1 MHCLFKK
8 DMEKQ
13 QLTIIFDSS
22 DIEHPLKVEKMK
34 PGQMNFYHKPTLL
47 ETPERQCIWMVVC
60 DFDETQ
66 RWQEEL
72 LAKCYNYEADLLR
85 QKERE
90 FKSSKDVMF
99 LIMQYNK
106 EKPDESFAI
115 IEEVEFDV
123 AKLKFNVKET
133 AVPYSSLETHLKEHE
148 FIKDHGEEGC
158 VHCVCKKEDLAKT
171 KKIMIE
177 FAWNLM
183 NDTLTKVREKICN
196 LLVMKTWDWE
206 DR

>member
-22 DIEHPLKVEKMK
+22 DIEHPLKIEKSK
-34 PGQMNFYHKPTLL
+34 PDQMNFYHKPTLL
-47 ETPERQCIWMVVC
+47 TPEHPCIWIVVC
-60 DFDETQ
+60 DFDETR

-72 LAKCYNYEADLLR
+72 LAKCYNYEANLLKT
-85 QKERE
+85 KEHE
-90 FKSSKDVMF
+90 LKSSKDAMF

-106 EKPDESFAI
+106 ENLDESFAI
-115 IEEVEFDV
+115 IEEIEFDV

-133 AVPYSSLETHLKEHE
+133 AVPYSSLETHLKEPE
-148 FIKDHGEEGC
+148 FSKDHGEEGC

-183 NDTLTKVREKICN
+183 NNTLTKVREKICN